1 MRIKLLL
8 AIAAGLFCSLVTHAQ
23 TITPE
28 DILSIREL
36 SDIQLSPD
44 GKQVAF
50 VITEPAASNTQPRTS
65 NIWTMPVDGSESPRP
80 LIPGLINAGSPR
92 WSPDGKTLA
101 FLSKQIYL
109 LGAGEANAVQLTSA
123 PGGVEDFEWS
133 PDSKMI

>member
-8 AIAAGLFCSLVTHAQ
+8 ATATVLFCFLATQAQ
-23 TITPE
+23 RITPE

-36 SDIQLSPD
+36 GDIQLSPD

-50 VITEPAASNTQPRTS
+50 VITEPATSNTQPRAS
-65 NIWTMPVDGSESPRP
+65 NIWAMPVDGSESPHL

-101 FLSKQIYL
+101 FL
-109 LGAGEANAVQLTSA
+109 
-123 PGGVEDFEWS
+123 
-133 PDSKMI
+133 